1 MPDTLS
7 DPLSG
12 FSPARPYTRD
22 AADDAPRTPGVHVV
36 VENGVVVY
44 VGSTRDLRRRLRQH
58 LTGNRGSSVL
68 HEQVG
73 LLLGQRGAPAAAA
86 DIANW
91 LAHCDLRW
99 LRTDDTQGVK
109 KTLVA
114 TLGPRFNRHVPKDSG
129 SPEVAAKQRQFDRLK
144 SGRYYGGVLDA
155 VRAYLHVAVPD
166 AADKEREYWA
176 LSCLPTTV
184 AGRLAAVS
192 MKRMETFVLAE
203 AAEPAE
209 HSLITGFVIVRW
221 SVLRQH
227 WPTFQAFTDA
237 FPNLAIGYSD
247 YADPGPDQVRVDGW
261 HHDLMAAFRDDRFAA
276 AIRDLTEPLL
286 KVRTLQAP
294 GHNGLLA
301 EQVLNKVRPEEA
313 DDLAKSPDGSR
324 SVESEDAAEG
334 RRRRLAEVTA
344 RQGQADFRR
353 RLMKAYGKRCA
364 ITGCDVEAALQ
375 AAHIDPYDGPATN
388 QVNNGLLLRADLHN
402 LLDRGLI
409 WVDESYVLH
418 VVAGTAHYSSYH
430 GQQIRLPERVEDL
443 PDPAALLRHRRAWRG
458 FYDVVEGGE
467 PDPGRRTAGD

>member
-1 MPDTLS
+1 MPDTPS
-7 DPLSG
+7 GDPLSG
-12 FSPARPYTRD
+12 FSPARSYTRD

-36 VENGVVVY
+36 VEDGVVVY
-44 VGSTRDLRRRLRQH
+44 VGSTGDLRRRLRQH

-73 LLLGQRGAPAAAA
+73 QLLDQRGAPAAAA

-91 LAHCDLRW
+91 LARCDLRW
-99 LRTDDTQGVK
+99 LRTDDAQGMK
-109 KTLVA
+109 EALVA
-114 TLGPRFNRHVPKDSG
+114 TLGPRFNRHVPKESG

-176 LSCLPTTV
+176 LSCLPATF

-203 AAEPAE
+203 PAEPTE
-209 HSLITGFVIVRW
+209 HPLITGFVIVRW
-221 SVLRQH
+221 SALRQH
-227 WPTFQAFTDA
+227 WPTFQAFMDA
-237 FPNLAIGYSD
+237 FPDLTIGHSD
-247 YADPGPDQVRVDGW
+247 YADPGPDQARVDGW
-261 HHDLMAAFRDDRFAA
+261 HLDLMAALRDDRFAA
-276 AIRDLTEPLL
+276 AVRDLTEPLL
-286 KVRTLQAP
+286 KVRTLHAA

-301 EQVLNKVRPEEA
+301 EQVLKV
-313 DDLAKSPDGSR
+313 DSLAKFPDGSR
-324 SVESEDAAEG
+324 SIEPEAAAEG

-353 RLMKAYGKRCA
+353 RLMEAYGNRCA
-364 ITGCDVEAALQ
+364 ITGCDTEAALQ

-409 WVDESYVLH
+409 WIDESYVLH
-418 VVAGTAHYSSYH
+418 VVGGTEHYSGYH
-430 GQQIRLPERVEDL
+430 GQRIRLPRRTEDL
-443 PDPAALLRHRRAWRG
+443 PDPEALLRHRR
-458 FYDVVEGGE
+458 DVACI
-467 PDPGRRTAGD
+467 P